1 MMTVGEKIQ
10 FYRKNLG
17 LSQEEL
23 GQRLHVSRQT
33 VSLWEKD
40 QTVPSI
46 DNLALLKEIFH
57 ISFDKIFASDLIRAV
72 ETAKIVLP
80 DYSYETSLNMG
91 VVRMVKERL
100 SISSTELFY
109 GLVCKLLE
117 NLK

>member
-1 MMTVGEKIQ
+1 MRVYVIRHGESETNYNKQ
-10 FYRKNLG
+10 WTGWSDVHLTDKGKEDAKKARDF
-17 LSQEEL
+17 
-23 GQRLHVSRQT
+23 
-33 VSLWEKD
+33 
-40 QTVPSI
+40 
-46 DNLALLKEIFH
+46 LKH
-57 ISFDKIFASDLIRAV
+57 IPFDKIFASDLIRAV